1 MNSPL
6 ARTNLC
12 FWLVDVVRHSMI
24 SSKEVETNSRINYGK
39 SAYIVATTLLIV

>member
-24 SSKEVETNSRINYGK
+24 SSKKVETNSRINYGK
-39 SAYIVATTLLIV
+39 SAYIVATTLLTV